1 MVNRQAGVIELDP
14 YSDSSLVGVYR
25 LNIPQTRRDDTI
37 EDFHGTQVADPYRWL
52 EDAASAETQAW
63 SEAQDAVTRAYL
75 ATLTERERIQVRL
88 TELYDYPKYTV
99 PSKRGDRYYF
109 SKNTGLQN
117 QFVLYRQDT
126 LNGEATLVL
135 DPNTLSADGTVALV
149 NRSFSEDGKLLA
161 YGTSTSGSDWQE
173 VKVRRV
179 DEGRDFDEVISW
191 TKFSSLAWRHDAQGF
206 YYSRF
211 PEPGTVPEEDAT
223 NFNKVYLHT
232 LDTPQTADSL
242 IFERPD
248 AKELAFDPT
257 VTDDGKYLVLNV
269 WHGTD
274 QQNRVYYREV
284 DSTTPFVRLLD
295 EADADYTFI
304 GNDGPVFYFKTDLHA
319 PRSRIIAIDIRE
331 PERTNWKELVPQ
343 QNDVVAFALVV
354 NSQFIV
360 VYLHDAHHHIK
371 RYAIEDGHLL
381 GEIALPT
388 LGSLV
393 EISGEMDSSE
403 LFFSFTSYL
412 VPSSVYR
419 YDFTT
424 DTLTPLHDAAIRFDA
439 NNYETEQV
447 FYPSKDGTR
456 IPMFL
461 THKKGLT
468 KDGSNP
474 TLLYGY
480 GGFNVSLTPMFSL
493 VALLWVESGGIYAVA
508 NLRGG
513 GEYGE
518 EWHQAGVLGKKQN
531 VFDDFIAAGEWL
543 IANKYTSTSK
553 LAINGGSNGG
563 LLTATCLVQRPDLW
577 GAVVCEVPVI
587 DMLRYHRFTVG
598 RYWISDYGDAEHNAE
613 DFKFLYAYSPLH
625 NVKEAV
631 HYPPTLIMTA
641 DTDDRVV
648 PAHAKKFTAT
658 LQRAHSGENPPLLRL
673 ELKAGHGLGK
683 PTAKIIEERSD
694 MLAFLFHTFG
704 MV

>member
-1 MVNRQAGVIELDP
+1 MSR
-14 YSDSSLVGVYR
+14 SDYIIDGDFV
-25 LNIPQTRRDDTI
+25 LNIPQTRRDDTV
-37 EDFHGTQVADPYRWL
+37 ENYHGTQVADPYRWL
-52 EDAASAETQAW
+52 EDATSDETQAW
-63 SEAQDAVTRAYL
+63 SEAQSDVTRAYL
-75 ATLTERERIQVRL
+75 ATLAGREKIKTRL

-99 PSKRGDRYYF
+99 PTKRGNRYYF

-126 LNGEATLVL
+126 FAGKEKLVL
-135 DPNTLSADGTVALV
+135 DPNTLSTDGTVALV
-149 NRSFSEDGKLLA
+149 NSSFSEDGKLLA

-179 DEGRDFDEVISW
+179 DEGSDFDEVIKWS
-191 TKFSSLAWRHDAQGF
+191 KFSSLAWRHDAQGF

-223 NFNKVYLHT
+223 NFNKVYLHI
-232 LDTPQTADSL
+232 LGTAQAADQL

-274 QQNRVYYREV
+274 QQNRIYYREV
-284 DSTTPFVRLLD
+284 DSTAPFIRLLD
-295 EADADYTFI
+295 EADASYTFI
-304 GNDGPVFYFKTDLHA
+304 GNEGPTFYFKTDLSA
-319 PRSRIIAIDIRE
+319 PRGRIIAIDTRE
-331 PERTNWKELVPQ
+331 PERDNWKELVPQ
-343 QNDVVAFALVV
+343 QGDVVAFALIVNHQFVV
-354 NSQFIV
+354 A
-360 VYLHDAHHHIK
+360 YMHDAYHQIK
-371 RYAIEDGHLL
+371 RYAIDGHLL
-381 GEIALPT
+381 GEIVLPT

-393 EISGEMDSSE
+393 DIAGEVDDSE

-412 VPSSVYR
+412 IPSSVYR

-424 DTLTPLHDAAIRFDA
+424 NAATPLHTSAIRFDA
-439 NNYETEQV
+439 SGYETEQV

-461 THKKGLT
+461 THKKGLV
-468 KDGSNP
+468 KDGTNP

-480 GGFNVSLTPMFSL
+480 GGFNISLTPTFSL
-493 VALLWVESGGIYAVA
+493 TALLWVESGGIYAVA

-553 LAINGGSNGG
+553 IAINGGSNGG
-563 LLTATCLVQRPDLW
+563 LLTATSLVQRPDLW

-598 RYWISDYGDAEHNAE
+598 RYWVSDYGDAEHNAE

-625 NVKEAV
+625 NVKEGV
-631 HYPPTLIMTA
+631 HYPPTLILTA

-648 PAHAKKFTAT
+648 PAHAKKFAAT
-658 LQRAHSGENPPLLRL
+658 LQRAHSGEQPPLLRL
-673 ELKAGHGLGK
+673 ELKAGHGMGK

-694 MLAFLFHTFG
+694 MLAFLFNTFG
-704 MV
+704 MK

>member
-1 MVNRQAGVIELDP
+1 M
-14 YSDSSLVGVYR
+14 
-25 LNIPQTRRDDTI
+25 NIPHTRRDDTV
-37 EDFHGTQVADPYRWL
+37 EDYHGTQVADPYRWL
-52 EDAASAETQAW
+52 EDAASSEVQAW

-75 ATLTERERIQVRL
+75 ATLPRRERIKARL

-117 QFVLYRQDT
+117 QFVLYKQT
-126 LNGEATLVL
+126 ALGGEATLVL
-135 DPNTLSADGTVALV
+135 DPNTLSTDGTVALV

-161 YGTSTSGSDWQE
+161 YGASTSGSDWQE

-179 DEGRDFDEVISW
+179 DEGSDFDEVIKW
-191 TKFSSLAWRHDAQGF
+191 TKFSSLAWRHDEQGF

-211 PEPGTVPEEDAT
+211 PEPGTVSEEDET
-223 NFNKVYLHT
+223 NFNKVYLHK
-232 LDTPQTADSL
+232 PGTAQIDDQL
-242 IFERPD
+242 VFERPD

-257 VTDDGKYLVLNV
+257 VTDDGNYLVLNV

-274 QQNRVYYREV
+274 QKNRVYYREI
-284 DSTTPFVRLLD
+284 DSTGPFVRLLD
-295 EADADYTFI
+295 DADAEYTFV
-304 GNDGPVFYFKTDLHA
+304 GNDGPVFYLKTDLNASHG
-319 PRSRIIAIDIRE
+319 RIIAIDTRE
-331 PERTNWKELVPQ
+331 PQRPNWKERVPQ
-343 QNDVVAFALVV
+343 QDDVIAFALIV
-354 NSQFIV
+354 NHQFVV
-360 VYLHDAHHHIK
+360 VYMHDAHHQIQ
-371 RYAIEDGHLL
+371 RYALDGQFL
-381 GEIALPT
+381 GEIPLPT
-388 LGSLV
+388 LGSLA
-393 EISGEMDSSE
+393 EISGEAHESE

-412 VPSSVYR
+412 VPTSIYR
-419 YDFTT
+419 YDFTS
-424 DTLTPLHDAAIRFDA
+424 DTLTLFHGAEIKFDA
-439 NNYETEQV
+439 SGYETEQV
-447 FYPSKDGTR
+447 FYPSKDGTH

-461 THKKGLT
+461 THKKGLV

-480 GGFNVSLTPMFSL
+480 GGFNVSLTPAFSL

-518 EWHQAGVLGKKQN
+518 EWHKAGVLDKKQN

-543 IANKYTSTSK
+543 VANNYTSTPK

-587 DMLRYHRFTVG
+587 DMLRYHRFTIG

-625 NVKEAV
+625 NVKEGV

-658 LQRAHSGENPPLLRL
+658 IQRAHSGENPPLLRL

-694 MLAFLFHTFG
+694 MLAFLFNTFG

>member
-1 MVNRQAGVIELDP
+1 M
-14 YSDSSLVGVYR
+14 
-25 LNIPQTRRDDTI
+25 NIPQTHRDGTV
-37 EDFHGTQVADPYRWL
+37 EFYHGTQVADPYRWL

-75 ATLTERERIQVRL
+75 ATLKERERIQTRF

-99 PSKRGDRYYF
+99 PNKRGDRYYF

-117 QFVLYRQDT
+117 QFVLYRQAT

-173 VKVRRV
+173 VRVRRV

-191 TKFSSLAWRHDAQGF
+191 TKFSSLAWRRDAQGF

-223 NFNKVYLHT
+223 NFNKVYLHM
-232 LDTPQTADSL
+232 LGTPQTADSL

-274 QQNRVYYREV
+274 QQNRIYYREV

-331 PERTNWKELVPQ
+331 PNRANWKELVPQ
-343 QNDVVAFALVV
+343 QNDVVAFALIV
-354 NSQFIV
+354 NHQFIV
-360 VYLHDAHHHIK
+360 VYLHDAHHQIK
-371 RYAIEDGHLL
+371 RYAIEDGRLL
-381 GEIALPT
+381 GEITLPT

-393 EISGEMDSSE
+393 EISGEVDSNE

-424 DTLTPLHDAAIRFDA
+424 DTLTLLREPAIHFDA
-439 NNYETEQV
+439 SNYETEQV

-461 THKKGLT
+461 THKKDMVN
-468 KDGSNP
+468 DGANP

-543 IANKYTSTSK
+543 IANKYTSTPK

-625 NVKEAV
+625 NVKEGV

-694 MLAFLFHTFG
+694 MLAFLFNTFG
-704 MV
+704 M

>member
-1 MVNRQAGVIELDP
+1 M
-14 YSDSSLVGVYR
+14 
-25 LNIPQTRRDDTI
+25 NIPHTRRDDTV
-37 EDFHGTQVADPYRWL
+37 EDYHGTQVADPYRWL
-52 EDAASAETQAW
+52 EDAASSEVQAW

-75 ATLTERERIQVRL
+75 ATLSGRERIKARL
-88 TELYDYPKYTV
+88 TELYNYPKYTV
-99 PSKRGDRYYF
+99 PSKRGDHYYF

-117 QFVLYRQDT
+117 QFVLYKQTT
-126 LNGEATLVL
+126 LGGEATLVL
-135 DPNTLSADGTVALV
+135 DPNTLSTDGTVALV

-161 YGTSTSGSDWQE
+161 YGASTSGSDWQE

-179 DEGRDFDEVISW
+179 DEGSDFDEVIKW
-191 TKFSSLAWRHDAQGF
+191 TKFSSLAWRHDEQGF

-211 PEPGTVPEEDAT
+211 PEPGTVPEEDET
-223 NFNKVYLHT
+223 NFNKVYLHK
-232 LDTPQTADSL
+232 PGTAQIDDQ
-242 IFERPD
+242 IVFERPD

-257 VTDDGKYLVLNV
+257 VTDDGNYLVLNV

-274 QQNRVYYREV
+274 QKNRVYYREI
-284 DSTTPFVRLLD
+284 DSTGPFVRLLD
-295 EADADYTFI
+295 EADAEYSFV
-304 GNDGPVFYFKTDLHA
+304 GNDGPVFYFKTDLNASHG
-319 PRSRIIAIDIRE
+319 RIIAIDTRE
-331 PERTNWKELVPQ
+331 PGRSNWKERVPQ
-343 QNDVVAFALVV
+343 QDDVIAFALIV
-354 NSQFIV
+354 NHQFVV
-360 VYLHDAHHHIK
+360 VYMHDAHHQMK
-371 RYAIEDGHLL
+371 RYTLDGQFL
-381 GEIALPT
+381 GEIPLPT
-388 LGSLV
+388 LGSLA
-393 EISGEMDSSE
+393 EISGEAHESE

-412 VPSSVYR
+412 VPTSIYR
-419 YDFTT
+419 YDFTQ
-424 DTLTPLHDAAIRFDA
+424 DELTLFHGAEIKFDA
-439 NNYETEQV
+439 SGYETEQV

-461 THKKGLT
+461 THKKGLV
-468 KDGSNP
+468 KDGTHP

-480 GGFNVSLTPMFSL
+480 GGFNVSLTPAFSL

-518 EWHQAGVLGKKQN
+518 EWHKAGVLDKKQN

-543 IANKYTSTSK
+543 IANKYTSTPK

-587 DMLRYHRFTVG
+587 DMLRYHRFTIG

-625 NVKEAV
+625 NVKEGV

-658 LQRAHSGENPPLLRL
+658 IQRAHSGENPPLLRL

-694 MLAFLFHTFG
+694 MLAFLFNTFG

>member
-1 MVNRQAGVIELDP
+1 M
-14 YSDSSLVGVYR
+14 
-25 LNIPQTRRDDTI
+25 NIPQTRRDDTI
-37 EDFHGTQVADPYRWL
+37 EDYHGTQVADPYRWL
-52 EDAASAETQAW
+52 EDATSAETQAW
-63 SEAQDAVTRAYL
+63 SEAQSAVTHAYL
-75 ATLTERERIQVRL
+75 ATLSGREQIKTRL

-99 PSKRGDRYYF
+99 PGKRGDRYYF

-173 VKVRRV
+173 VKVRHV
-179 DEGRDFDEVISW
+179 DEGGDFDEVIQW

-211 PEPGTVPEEDAT
+211 PAPGTVPEEDVT

-232 LDTPQTADSL
+232 LGTPQIADQL

-274 QQNRVYYREV
+274 QQNRLYYREV
-284 DSTTPFVRLLD
+284 DGTAPFVRLLD

-304 GNDGPVFYFKTDLHA
+304 GNDGPIFYFKTDLQA

-331 PERTNWKELVPQ
+331 PERANWKELVPQ
-343 QNDVVAFALVV
+343 QHDVIAFALIVNHQFVV
-354 NSQFIV
+354 A
-360 VYLHDAHHHIK
+360 YLHDAHHQIK
-371 RYAIEDGHLL
+371 RYAMDGHLL

-388 LGSLV
+388 LGSIV
-393 EISGEMDSSE
+393 EISGEVDGNE

-419 YDFTT
+419 YDFTN
-424 DTLTPLHDAAIRFDA
+424 DTLTPLHEPAISFDA
-439 NNYETEQV
+439 SNYETEQV
-447 FYPSKDGTR
+447 FYSSKDGTR

-461 THKKGLT
+461 THKKGLV

-480 GGFNVSLTPMFSL
+480 GGFNISLTPTFSL

-531 VFDDFIAAGEWL
+531 VFDDFIVAGEWL
-543 IANKYTSTSK
+543 IANKYTSTPK

-625 NVKEAV
+625 NVKEGV

-648 PAHAKKFTAT
+648 PAHAKKFAAT
-658 LQRAHSGENPPLLRL
+658 LQRAHSGEQPPLLRL
-673 ELKAGHGLGK
+673 ELKAGHGMGK

-694 MLAFLFHTFG
+694 MLAFLFNTFG

>member
-1 MVNRQAGVIELDP
+1 M
-14 YSDSSLVGVYR
+14 
-25 LNIPQTRRDDTI
+25 NIPQTRRDNII
-37 EDFHGTQVADPYRWL
+37 EDYHGVQVADPYRWL
-52 EDAASAETQAW
+52 EDATSSETQTW

-75 ATLTERERIQVRL
+75 ATLPGREQIKTRL

-99 PSKRGDRYYF
+99 PSKRGDYYYF

-117 QFVLYRQDT
+117 QFVLYRQTT
-126 LNGEATLVL
+126 LDAEATLVL
-135 DPNTLSADGTVALV
+135 DPNTLSTDGTVALV

-179 DEGRDFDEVISW
+179 DEGSNFDEEIKW
-191 TKFSSLAWRHDAQGF
+191 TKFSSLAWRHDGQGF

-211 PEPGTVPEEDAT
+211 PEPGTVPEEDST

-232 LDTPQTADSL
+232 LGTLQTADQL

-274 QQNRVYYREV
+274 QQNRFYYREV
-284 DSTTPFVRLLD
+284 DSTAPFVRLLD

-304 GNDGPVFYFKTDLHA
+304 GNEGPVFYFKTDLRA
-319 PRSRIIAIDIRE
+319 PRGRIIAIDIRE
-331 PERTNWKELVPQ
+331 PERANWKELIPQ
-343 QNDVVAFALVV
+343 HNDVVAFALIVNHQFVV
-354 NSQFIV
+354 VSMQ
-360 VYLHDAHHHIK
+360 DAHHQIQ
-371 RYAIEDGHLL
+371 RYAMNGHML

-388 LGSLV
+388 LGSIV
-393 EISGEMDSSE
+393 EISGEVDASE

-419 YDFTT
+419 YDFTA
-424 DTLTPLHDAAIRFDA
+424 DTLTPLHASAIKFDA
-439 NNYETEQV
+439 SNYETEQV

-461 THKKGLT
+461 THTKGLV
-468 KDGSNP
+468 KDGNKP

-480 GGFNVSLTPMFSL
+480 GGFNISLTPTFSL

-518 EWHQAGVLGKKQN
+518 EWHQAGVLSKKQN

-543 IANKYTSTSK
+543 IANKYTRTPK

-563 LLTATCLVQRPDLW
+563 LLTGASLVQRPDLW

-598 RYWISDYGDAEHNAE
+598 RYWVSDYGDAEHSAE

-625 NVKEAV
+625 NAKEGI

-658 LQRAHSGENPPLLRL
+658 LQRAHSGKNPPLLRL

-694 MLAFLFHTFG
+694 MLAFLFNTL
-704 MV
+704 V

>member
-1 MVNRQAGVIELDP
+1 M
-14 YSDSSLVGVYR
+14 
-25 LNIPQTRRDDTI
+25 NIPETRRDDTV
-37 EDFHGTQVADPYRWL
+37 EDYHGTQVADPYRWL
-52 EDAASAETQAW
+52 EDASSAEAQAW
-63 SEAQDAVTRAYL
+63 SEAQNAVTRAYL
-75 ATLTERERIQVRL
+75 AALPGREQIKTRL

-99 PSKRGDRYYF
+99 PSKRGDHYYF

-117 QFVLYRQDT
+117 QFVLYKQVT
-126 LNGEATLVL
+126 LDSETTLVL
-135 DPNTLSADGTVALV
+135 DPNTLSTDGTVALV
-149 NRSFSEDGKLLA
+149 NRAFSEDGKLLA

-173 VKVRRV
+173 VRVRRV
-179 DEGRDFDEVISW
+179 DESCDFDEVVQW
-191 TKFSSLAWRHDAQGF
+191 TKFSSLAWRHDSQSF

-211 PEPGTVPEEDAT
+211 PEPGTVPEEDST
-223 NFNKVYLHT
+223 NFNKVYLHKVG
-232 LDTPQTADSL
+232 TPQAADQL
-242 IFERPD
+242 VFERPD

-274 QQNRVYYREV
+274 QQNRVYYHEIE
-284 DSTTPFVRLLD
+284 STAPFVRLLD

-319 PRSRIIAIDIRE
+319 PRGRIIAIDIRT
-331 PERTNWKELVPQ
+331 PERDNWQELVPQ
-343 QNDVVAFALVV
+343 QNDVVAFALIV
-354 NSQFIV
+354 NHEFVV
-360 VYLHDAHHHIK
+360 VYMHDAHHQMK
-371 RYAIEDGHLL
+371 RFALDGLLL

-388 LGSLV
+388 LGSIV
-393 EISGEMDSSE
+393 EISGEVDESE

-412 VPSSVYR
+412 LPPSVYR
-419 YDFTT
+419 YDFST
-424 DTLTPLHDAAIRFDA
+424 DLVAPLHSSAIAFDSSG
-439 NNYETEQV
+439 YETEQV
-447 FYPSKDGTR
+447 FYPSKDGTH

-461 THKKGLT
+461 THKKGLV
-468 KDGSNP
+468 KDGNNP

-480 GGFNVSLTPMFSL
+480 GGFNISLTPTFSL

-518 EWHQAGVLGKKQN
+518 EWHQVGTLGKKQN
-531 VFDDFIAAGEWL
+531 VFDDFIAASEWL
-543 IANKYTSTSK
+543 IANKYTRTPR

-563 LLTATCLVQRPDLW
+563 LLTATCLVQRSDLF

-625 NVKEAV
+625 NVKEGT

-658 LQRAHSGENPPLLRL
+658 LQRAHIGENPPLLRL

-694 MLAFLFHTFG
+694 MLAFLFNTFG
-704 MV
+704 IRTWI

>member
-1 MVNRQAGVIELDP
+1 M
-14 YSDSSLVGVYR
+14 
-25 LNIPQTRRDDTI
+25 NIPHTRRDDTV
-37 EDFHGTQVADPYRWL
+37 EDYHGTQVADPYRWL
-52 EDAASAETQAW
+52 EDAASSEVQAW

-75 ATLTERERIQVRL
+75 ATLPGRERIKARL
-88 TELYDYPKYTV
+88 TELYNYPKYTV

-117 QFVLYRQDT
+117 QFVLYKQTT
-126 LNGEATLVL
+126 LGGEATLVL
-135 DPNTLSADGTVALV
+135 DPNTLSTDGTVALV

-161 YGTSTSGSDWQE
+161 YGASTSGSDWQE

-179 DEGRDFDEVISW
+179 DEGSDFDEVIKW
-191 TKFSSLAWRHDAQGF
+191 TKFSSLAWRHDEQGF

-211 PEPGTVPEEDAT
+211 PEPGTVSEEDET
-223 NFNKVYLHT
+223 NFNKVYLHK
-232 LDTPQTADSL
+232 PGTAQIDDQL
-242 IFERPD
+242 VFERPD
-248 AKELAFDPT
+248 AKELAFDPS
-257 VTDDGKYLVLNV
+257 VTDDGNYLVLNV

-274 QQNRVYYREV
+274 QKNRVYYREI
-284 DSTTPFVRLLD
+284 DSTGPFVRLLD
-295 EADADYTFI
+295 DADAEYSFV
-304 GNDGPVFYFKTDLHA
+304 GNDGPVFYFKTDLNASHG
-319 PRSRIIAIDIRE
+319 RIIAIDTRE
-331 PERTNWKELVPQ
+331 PERSNWKELVPQ
-343 QNDVVAFALVV
+343 RDDVIAFALIV
-354 NSQFIV
+354 NHQFVV
-360 VYLHDAHHHIK
+360 VYMHDAHHQMK
-371 RYAIEDGHLL
+371 RYALDGQFL
-381 GEIALPT
+381 GEIPLPT
-388 LGSLV
+388 LGSLA
-393 EISGEMDSSE
+393 EISGEAHESE

-412 VPSSVYR
+412 VPTSIYR
-419 YDFTT
+419 YDFTS
-424 DTLTPLHDAAIRFDA
+424 DTLTLFHGAEIKFDA
-439 NNYETEQV
+439 SGYETEQV

-461 THKKGLT
+461 THKKGLV
-468 KDGSNP
+468 KDGTHP

-480 GGFNVSLTPMFSL
+480 GGFNVSLTPAFSL

-518 EWHQAGVLGKKQN
+518 EWHKAGVLDKKQN

-543 IANKYTSTSK
+543 IANKYTSTPK

-587 DMLRYHRFTVG
+587 DMLRYHRFTIG
-598 RYWISDYGDAEHNAE
+598 RYWVSDYGDAEHNAE

-625 NVKEAV
+625 NVKEGV

-658 LQRAHSGENPPLLRL
+658 IQRAHSGENPPLLRL

-694 MLAFLFHTFG
+694 MLAFLFNTFG

>member
-1 MVNRQAGVIELDP
+1 M
-14 YSDSSLVGVYR
+14 
-25 LNIPQTRRDDTI
+25 NIPQTRCDDTV
-37 EDFHGTQVADPYRWL
+37 EDYHGTQVADPYRWL
-52 EDAASAETQAW
+52 EDATSAETQAW

-75 ATLTERERIQVRL
+75 ATLTERERIQARF

-126 LNGEATLVL
+126 LNGEAILVL

-149 NRSFSEDGKLLA
+149 NRSFSEDGRLLA

-232 LDTPQTADSL
+232 LGTPQTADSL
-242 IFERPD
+242 IFERSD

-284 DSTTPFVRLLD
+284 DSVAPFVRLLD

-319 PRSRIIAIDIRE
+319 PRSRIIAINIRE

-343 QNDVVAFALVV
+343 QNDVVAFALIV

-360 VYLHDAHHHIK
+360 VYLHDAHHQIK
-371 RYAIEDGHLL
+371 RYAIEDGRLL

-393 EISGEMDSSE
+393 EISGEVDSSE

-424 DTLTPLHDAAIRFDA
+424 DTLTPLHASAIRFDA
-439 NNYETEQV
+439 SNYETEQI

-461 THKKGLT
+461 THKKGLV

-543 IANKYTSTSK
+543 IANKYTSTPK

-658 LQRAHSGENPPLLRL
+658 LQRAHSGEHPPLLRL

-694 MLAFLFHTFG
+694 MLAFLFNTFG
-704 MV
+704 M

>member
-1 MVNRQAGVIELDP
+1 M
-14 YSDSSLVGVYR
+14 
-25 LNIPQTRRDDTI
+25 NIPQTRRDNTI
-37 EDFHGTQVADPYRWL
+37 ENYHGTQVADPYRWL
-52 EDAASAETQAW
+52 EDASSAETQAW
-63 SEAQDAVTRAYL
+63 SEAQAAVTRTYL
-75 ATLTERERIQVRL
+75 TSLPGREKIKTRL

-99 PSKRGDRYYF
+99 PSKKGDRYYF

-126 LNGEATLVL
+126 LDSEPVLVL

-149 NRSFSEDGKLLA
+149 NSSFSEDGKLLA

-173 VKVRRV
+173 IKVRRV
-179 DEGRDFDEVISW
+179 DEGRDFDEVLSW
-191 TKFSSLAWRHDAQGF
+191 TKFTSLAWRHDAQGF

-211 PEPGTVPEEDAT
+211 PDPKTVSEEDAT
-223 NFNKVYLHT
+223 NFNKVYLHKPG
-232 LDTPQTADSL
+232 TPQSEDVL
-242 IFERPD
+242 IFEQPD
-248 AKELAFDPT
+248 AKELAFNPIM
-257 VTDDGKYLVLNV
+257 TDDGNYLILNV

-274 QQNRVYYREV
+274 QQNRIYYREV
-284 DSTTPFVRLLD
+284 DSAAPFVRLLD
-295 EADADYTFI
+295 DADAEYTFVD
-304 GNDGPVFYFKTDLHA
+304 NDGPVFYFKTDLNA
-319 PRSRIIAIDIRE
+319 PHGRIIAIDTRT
-331 PERTNWKELVPQ
+331 PERANWKELVPQ
-343 QNDVVAFALVV
+343 QNDVIDYAMRVHH
-354 NSQFIV
+354 QFV
-360 VYLHDAHHHIK
+360 LVYLHDAHHQIK
-371 RYAIEDGHLL
+371 HYDSNGRFLADVP
-381 GEIALPT
+381 LPT
-388 LGSLV
+388 LGSLTQFF
-393 EISGEMDSSE
+393 GEASDTE
-403 LFFSFTSYL
+403 YFFGFTSFL
-412 VPSSVYR
+412 FPNNIYR
-419 YDFTT
+419 YDFATNAV
-424 DTLTPLHDAAIRFDA
+424 TLFHDSEIRFDA
-439 NNYETEQV
+439 SNYETEQV

-461 THKKGLT
+461 THKKGLV
-468 KDGSNP
+468 KDGNNP

-480 GGFNVSLTPMFSL
+480 GGFKVSLTPTFSL
-493 VALLWVESGGIYAVA
+493 VALLWIENGGIYAVA

-518 EWHQAGVLGKKQN
+518 EWHQAGVLDKKQN

-543 IANKYTSTSK
+543 IANKYTRTPK

-587 DMLRYHRFTVG
+587 DMLRYHRFTIG

-625 NVKEAV
+625 NAKEGV

-658 LQRAHSGENPPLLRL
+658 IQHAHPGEQPPLLRL

-683 PTAKIIEERSD
+683 PTTKIIEERSD
-694 MLAFLFHTFG
+694 MLAFLFNTLK
-704 MV
+704 MVAQ